1 MATESGEPTSELSI
15 MEKLLLPAAE
25 VLAMD
30 ATDSSCGDQLLKD
43 MGKKVRLKNKIVLSV
58 CLGTLWMKGKV

>member
-1 MATESGEPTSELSI
+1 

-30 ATDSSCGDQLLKD
+30 ATDSSSADQVLKD
-43 MGKKVRLKNKIVLSV
+43 MGKKVKTKE
-58 CLGTLWMKGKV
+58 